1 MDLSRIPLYQIVVII
16 VAGTML
22 YQGFAAYWKHQ
33 TGQTGLKLLIRVLV
47 WGGMILVA
55 VFPGVTTVMARVI
68 GLEGNIN
75 AVIMTGFVLGFL
87 MIFKLLSA
95 IERLEQNITKLVRED
110 ALHDLKP
117 KS

>member
-1 MDLSRIPLYQIVVII
+1 MDFSRVPLYQIVVVI

-33 TGQTGLKLLIRVLV
+33 TGQTGLKLLVRVAV

-55 VFPGVTTVMARVI
+55 LFPQATTVMARVV

-95 IERLEQNITKLVRED
+95 IERIEQNITRLVRED
-110 ALHDLKP
+110 ALGPLKP
-117 KS
+117 KE